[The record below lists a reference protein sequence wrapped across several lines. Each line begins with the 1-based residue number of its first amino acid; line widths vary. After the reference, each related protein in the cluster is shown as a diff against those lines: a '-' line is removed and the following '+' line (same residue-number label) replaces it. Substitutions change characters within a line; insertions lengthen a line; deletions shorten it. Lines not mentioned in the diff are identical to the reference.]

1 MPAKPTILHI
11 IASLDHGGAVRQMSQ
26 LAARQQ
32 RDGFDVHI
40 RAAGG
45 GSLENELCDAR
56 VDTSVIKYRGLLDLP
71 ALWKLCREVKR
82 LQPAVIHAWGSN
94 VQMFLTV
101 SRHTAAKHTA
111 ARHTAG
117 NTPLVITLT
126 EPGRPN
132 APVERAVDRYS
143 CRNCRR
149 MVVNSSAHKDLL
161 LRWEFPPEKLLTIS
175 GGTPPSEPSTITRRQ
190 LLDRLGLPEGSRL
203 VATVGRL
210 ALRKNLKDA
219 IWAADLLKVIR
230 DDVHLLIIGDG
241 PHSARLHKFRDQVE
255 IPDKVHFLG
264 TRGDVAD
271 FLPHLDAFWSA
282 SSREG
287 HSPAILEAMSAGVP
301 VVATDIPGNREL
313 ITNDSTGYLVPVG
326 DRASIARTTNRILDD
341 ADLAE
346 RIGSVAR
353 QRVAEHFPAEKM
365 LQAYAELYGELL

>member
-1 MPAKPTILHI
+1 MPVKPTILHI
-11 IASLDHGGAVRQMSQ
+11 IASLDHGGAARQMSQ

-40 RAAGG
+40 RAADG
-45 GSLENELCDAR
+45 GSLENELQDSCI
-56 VDTSVIKYRGLLDLP
+56 DTSVIKYRGLLDLP

-82 LQPAVIHAWGSN
+82 LQPAVVHAWGAN

-101 SRHTAAKHTA
+101 S
-111 ARHTAG
+111 RHTAG

-143 CRNCRR
+143 CKNCWR

-175 GGTPPSEPSTITRRQ
+175 GGTPPGEPSTITRRQ

-271 FLPHLDAFWSA
+271 LLPHLDAFWSA

-287 HSPAILEAMSAGVP
+287 HSPAILEAMSVGVP

-341 ADLAE
+341 TDLAE
-346 RIGSVAR
+346 RIGVAAR
-353 QRVAEHFPAEKM
+353 QRVEDHFPAEKM
-365 LQAYAELYGELL
+365 LEAYARLYGELL